1 MFLTEVNLHAT
12 VTLRFK
18 TWLLQWVYSAI
29 SAILL
34 FLPYTPHGSED
45 MALAPSKACLLG
57 NTTLMLFLAKIDKI
71 AFAMLSPV
79 VLSRST
85 WSKNTYLILGET
97 SLFRSK
103 NIRQTLNISWFA
115 NLSATSS
122 PMIEKKVS
130 SFWISCIIFA
140 RIYSPV
146 MQMTSSCTVFE
157 MLVAFLLPVSV
168 LEDFYQ
174 SCPIA

>member
-1 MFLTEVNLHAT
+1 M
-12 VTLRFK
+12 
-18 TWLLQWVYSAI
+18 YSAI

-130 SFWISCIIFA
+130 SF
-140 RIYSPV
+140 
-146 MQMTSSCTVFE
+146 
-157 MLVAFLLPVSV
+157 
-168 LEDFYQ
+168 
-174 SCPIA
+174 

>member
-1 MFLTEVNLHAT
+1 MPSVLFSFFFLTHHMV
-12 VTLRFK
+12 LR
-18 TWLLQWVYSAI
+18 TWHWR
-29 SAILL
+29 
-34 FLPYTPHGSED
+34 HGT
-45 MALAPSKACLLG
+45 CLLG

-103 NIRQTLNISWFA
+103 NIRQTVNISWFA
-115 NLSATSS
+115 YLSATSS

-130 SFWISCIIFA
+130 SF
-140 RIYSPV
+140 
-146 MQMTSSCTVFE
+146 
-157 MLVAFLLPVSV
+157 
-168 LEDFYQ
+168 
-174 SCPIA
+174 